1 MRRFTLLFSLCIL
14 SGISIHSYELDRE
27 VQIDLDGD
35 GKPES
40 ILVKG
45 SEGGAV
51 ITINKKKFPIDQEI
65 ASFEIVDIQVSD
77 KQKEISLS
85 GSLDYDPVYFLTW
98 KKNQIVLVG
107 KAYSPEIQG
116 NGILYS
122 NSWQG
127 FWSKKDKF
135 TLAEKTHQLKQSEQ
149 DFYYVGQV
157 GKVEKS
163 FPIYSNETMSEKLA
177 YLKKGSEIMIL
188 ISKVHPK
195 DSSKNKY
202 LVKSESNLLGWISEK
217 EIQKFLSGINWAG

>member
-1 MRRFTLLFSLCIL
+1 MRRFTLLLSLCIL

-127 FWSKKDKF
+127 FWS
-135 TLAEKTHQLKQSEQ
+135 EKR
-149 DFYYVGQV
+149 
-157 GKVEKS
+157 
-163 FPIYSNETMSEKLA
+163 
-177 YLKKGSEIMIL
+177 
-188 ISKVHPK
+188 
-195 DSSKNKY
+195 
-202 LVKSESNLLGWISEK
+202 
-217 EIQKFLSGINWAG
+217 